1 MRIRLSTRLI
11 ALALC
16 LLLCP
21 RPEALA
27 ADKRPKNQRSHI
39 EVATTSTSCTASPV
53 TRLPGDG
60 DQCRVRDRLDLLVQ
74 HIAAAGCPDL
84 VTLQENVTAKF
95 APRTQTELVGPLDN
109 TVALIKKRLS
119 TIEDSSPRHLR
130 CKRSALTN

>member
-39 EVATTSTSCTASPV
+39 EVANLNILHGLACGPPV
-53 TRLPGDG
+53 PGDG
-60 DQCRVRDRLDLLVQ
+60 DQCRVRDRLDLFVQ

-84 VTLQENVTAKF
+84 MTLQENVTA
-95 APRTQTELVGPLDN
+95 
-109 TVALIKKRLS
+109 
-119 TIEDSSPRHLR
+119 
-130 CKRSALTN
+130 